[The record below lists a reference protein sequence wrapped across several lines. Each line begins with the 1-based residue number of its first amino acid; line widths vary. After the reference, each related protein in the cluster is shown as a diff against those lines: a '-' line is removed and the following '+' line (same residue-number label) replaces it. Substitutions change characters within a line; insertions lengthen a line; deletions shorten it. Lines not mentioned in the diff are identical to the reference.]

1 VTVKQPVSSSLA
13 RAFFYIVLLSLLST
27 GAALMTLASSLRDAE
42 AVNIAGSLRMQSY
55 RLGYDL
61 ERGSAELNAHRQ
73 IYQQSLNS
81 PVLRTLNRWYVP
93 EIVGQRYAQLQE
105 SWQEMDARLGTADTV
120 WYQHN
125 IQQYVDNIDQF
136 VLALQHYS
144 ERKMWLVLGISL
156 IGAMGIFL
164 LVFLRYGAFASRS
177 LNPLRN

>member
-1 VTVKQPVSSSLA
+1 LPEPFLYRLA
-13 RAFFYIVLLSLLST
+13 F
-27 GAALMTLASSLRDAE
+27 AALHGRGANDACQQLRDAE

-105 SWQEMDARLGTADTV
+105 SWQEMDARLGAADTV

-144 ERKMWLVLGISL
+144 ERKMLLVLGISL

-177 LNPLRN
+177 SNPLRN